1 MPNDKKVEEM
11 SLTIGQAAPDF
22 TLKNQFGEK
31 VTLSSFK
38 GQKNVVITFYPFA
51 FTGTC
56 TGELCALRDDL
67 SAFQNDGVQLLAI
80 SCDSPFTQ
88 KVFATQERYEFPVLS
103 DFWPHGEVAKAYG
116 VFNEEAGCAFRG
128 SYIIDKEGI
137 LRWQVVN
144 GMGDARNI
152 ADYKDA
158 LAAL

>member
-88 KVFATQERYEFPVLS
+88 KVFATQERCTL
-103 DFWPHGEVAKAYG
+103 
-116 VFNEEAGCAFRG
+116 
-128 SYIIDKEGI
+128 
-137 LRWQVVN
+137 
-144 GMGDARNI
+144 
-152 ADYKDA
+152 
-158 LAAL
+158 

>member
-1 MPNDKKVEEM
+1 M
-11 SLTIGQAAPDF
+11 SLTVGEAGPDF
-22 TLKNQFGEK
+22 TLTNQFGEK

-38 GQKNVVITFYPFA
+38 GSKSVVIVFYPFA

-103 DFWPHGEVAKAYG
+103 DFWPHGAVSKAYG
-116 VFNEEAGCAFRG
+116 IFDEALGCAIRG
-128 SYIIDKEGI
+128 TFIVDKQGV

-144 GMGDARNI
+144 AIGVARNI
-152 ADYKDA
+152 ADYKAA